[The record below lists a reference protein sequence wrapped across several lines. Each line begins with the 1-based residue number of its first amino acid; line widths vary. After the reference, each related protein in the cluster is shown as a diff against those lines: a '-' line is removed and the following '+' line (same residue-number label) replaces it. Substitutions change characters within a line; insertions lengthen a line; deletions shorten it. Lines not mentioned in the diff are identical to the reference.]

1 MTLDLSLADR
11 PKPHSAPPLEEP
23 AAIPSTL
30 SILPVRKVVLFP
42 GLVVTLTIDDPVAR
56 QLFEES
62 LPKERIIGVFTRKPG
77 MGDDR
82 SIASLCRVGVAASV
96 AKLSREDNGTL
107 RATVSVLARIAIRQP
122 VASTPFLRAEIDVL
136 TAVGP
141 EKDDN
146 AWQAV
151 VQELRDHALQYV
163 KITPDLPAPT
173 AGLVRTLDDAGQLA
187 DLMAASLP
195 LQTNQKQDLL
205 ETLDVPR
212 RVRAVL
218 VMLSDQLEIARLRQK
233 IDEDVAAHFSA
244 TQRRAVLREQIRTI
258 QKELGED
265 GFEQQ
270 ATELRKRLEAARPPA
285 NVLEHAERDL
295 RRLPR
300 LPPSS
305 SEASL
310 AVTSL
315 ELLAELPWNHLTEDN
330 LDLGR
335 ARQILDR
342 DHFDL
347 EKVKRRIIE
356 YLAVRKL
363 NPGGRGP
370 VLCFAGPPGVGKT
383 SLGQSIADALG
394 RKFARIS
401 LGGLNDEAEIRG
413 HRRTYV
419 GAMPGRVIQE
429 LRRTGVRNPV
439 MMLDE
444 VDKLA
449 SHVTGDPAS
458 ALLEVLDPRQNQ
470 AFLDRYLDV
479 PFDLSQIIFIA
490 TANYMDDVPLAL
502 RDRLE
507 VIRIPGYTDGEK
519 LEIAQRYIIPRQL
532 TENGLSP
539 AQVSFEATTL
549 ARLVEDYTREAG
561 VRSLERQIGAI
572 CRYQAAL
579 VAEGKSFEPTIK
591 PAALEPILGP
601 VRFLREERLSV
612 AKPGVVTGLAWTPV
626 GGEIMHIEALR
637 YPGKGGILLTG
648 QLGSVMRESAQ
659 AAMSLVRSRCQAL
672 KINCDD
678 LRDSDIHIHLP
689 AGSISKDGPS
699 AGVGM
704 ITAIA
709 SLFTDTNVRADI
721 AMTGEITLRG
731 LVLPIG
737 GLKEKLL
744 AAHRAGIP
752 NVIIPKLNEKDLADV
767 PAEIKKQLK
776 IILVTTVDE
785 VLAAA
790 IEPKAAA
797 SAAPA
802 PAAKKKQPAKK
813 RVARVRRARRARR

>member
-1 MTLDLSLADR
+1 MSTDLSLPDR
-11 PKPHSAPPLEEP
+11 PRTHSTAPFGESSVIPP
-23 AAIPSTL
+23 ALA
-30 SILPVRKVVLFP
+30 ILPVRKIVLFP
-42 GLVVTLTIDDPVAR
+42 GLVVTLTIDDPAAR

-62 LPKERIIGVFTRKPG
+62 LPKEKIIGIFTRKPG
-77 MGDDR
+77 QAEDK
-82 SIASLCRVGVAASV
+82 SISGLTRVGVAAQV
-96 AKLSREDNGTL
+96 MKLNREDNGTL
-107 RATVSVLARIAIRQP
+107 KATVSVLARIAIRQP
-122 VASTPFLRAEIDVL
+122 VVSVPFLRAEVETL
-136 TAVGP
+136 QPVGP

-163 KITPDLPAPT
+163 KVTPDLPSAT
-173 AGLVRTLDDAGQLA
+173 GGLVRTLEDPGQLA
-187 DLMAASLP
+187 DLLAASLP
-195 LQTNQKQDLL
+195 LATNQKQDLL

-218 VMLSDQLEIARLRQK
+218 VLVSDQLEIARLRQK

-244 TQRRAVLREQIRTI
+244 TQRRAVLREQLRTI

-270 ATELRKRLEAARPPA
+270 ATELRKRLEAAKPPP
-285 NVLEHAERDL
+285 NVLEHAEREL

-305 SEASL
+305 GESSL
-310 AVTSL
+310 VVTYV
-315 ELLAELPWNHLTEDN
+315 ELLSELPWNRVTEDN
-330 LDLGR
+330 LDLAR
-335 ARQILDR
+335 ARAVLDR

-347 EKVKRRIIE
+347 DKVKRRIIE

-363 NPGGRGP
+363 NPAGRGP

-394 RKFARIS
+394 RKFARLS
-401 LGGLNDEAEIRG
+401 LGGINDEAEIRG

-429 LRRTGVRNPV
+429 LSRAGARNPV

-444 VDKLA
+444 VDKL
-449 SHVTGDPAS
+449 SSDITGDPAS
-458 ALLEVLDPRQNQ
+458 ALLEVLDPRQNH

-479 PFDLSQIIFIA
+479 PFDLSQVIFIA
-490 TANYMDDVPLAL
+490 TANYMDDVPPAL

-519 LEIAQRYIIPRQL
+519 LQISQRYLIPRQIA
-532 TENGLSP
+532 ENGLKPDQVQFDP
-539 AQVSFEATTL
+539 ASV
-549 ARLVEDYTREAG
+549 ARLIEDYTREAG

-579 VAEGKSFEPTIK
+579 VAENKSFDPLIRR
-591 PAALEPILGP
+591 ASLEPILGP
-601 VRFLREERLSV
+601 VRFLREERLTV

-659 AAMSLVRSRCQAL
+659 AAMSLVRARMQEL
-672 KINCDD
+672 KISPDD
-678 LRDSDIHIHLP
+678 LRDCDIHIHLP

-709 SLFTDTNVRADI
+709 SLFTGEKVRPDV

-752 NVIIPKLNEKDLADV
+752 NVIIPKLNEKDLVDV
-767 PAEIKKQLK
+767 PVEIKQQLT
-776 IILVTTVDE
+776 ITLVTTVDE

-790 IEPKAAA
+790 LERPMPAAA
-797 SAAPA
+797 SA
-802 PAAKKKQPAKK
+802 KKKRRAPK
-813 RVARVRRARRARR
+813 RVPRARRPRRVGR